1 MAQDQNKL
9 DVYAISNEGVLL
21 LEIIKRLEIGES
33 GNGPATEDTLNL
45 LLTELQSKNDRE
57 TVRDKYIVLVADT
70 GYSIGD
76 SLSRISSF
84 DITTGTAVLIETFW
98 FNHTTDLVVATVD
111 INDLESLNADGLPT
125 PGADTQIIAANGA
138 IIMAFD
144 ADAVLV
150 ENDTATVITVAFGGM
165 LGTAIKVLPNT
176 SKVVEVSVPYIDSVT
191 ISDWVAGNIY
201 ITYSRSR

>member
-1 MAQDQNKL
+1 MAQDQDKL
-9 DVYAISNEGVLL
+9 DKYAISNEGVLL

-33 GNGPATEDTLNL
+33 GNGPATEDTLQL

-57 TVRDKYIVLVADT
+57 FVRDKYVALIADI

-76 SLSRISSF
+76 YLSRISYF
-84 DITTGTAVLIETFW
+84 DISTGTSSLIDTFW
-98 FNHTTDLVVATVD
+98 FNHTTDLIVTTVD
-111 INDLESLNADGLPT
+111 VNDLESLNDDALPT

-138 IIMAFD
+138 IVMAFD

-176 SKVVEVSVPYIDSVT
+176 SKVVEVSVPYIDSITV
-191 ISDWVAGNIY
+191 SDWVAGNIY
-201 ITYSRSR
+201 ITYSRGK